1 MPNVPRHTP
10 TLYSP
15 ITLDEIAIFQ
25 ERGLYSMNKNFLYS
39 LLLIGLAIVGM
50 LIGSSCN
57 SQKEEFVPP
66 PIEGNV
72 SIIIVYDNY
81 QVNPNLTTRWG
92 FGSVISTPTK
102 NILFDT
108 GGNSSI
114 LLSNMEKMK
123 IDPKDINILVISH
136 IHGDHVGGLEKL
148 LEKNKNVTIYL
159 PGSFPNRFKDGLKSA
174 GIKITEVQGFTKIC
188 EDVYSTGELGT
199 WIKEQSLIIH
209 TDKGIILITG
219 CSHPGIVK
227 IITKATELIRD
238 DVLFV
243 MGGFHLAGIGKSEL
257 AEILHSFR
265 KLKVKHVAPC
275 HCSGDLARQMFKK
288 EFHNNYINV
297 GVGRVIQFK

>member
-1 MPNVPRHTP
+1 MKKKKLSILLVLMLVMTIFTILEINIFHENGWAKGGQVMNNGSEKFFAAAVKN
-10 TLYSP
+10 LN
-15 ITLDEIAIFQ
+15 ITVIYDNNP
-25 ERGLYSMNKNFLYS
+25 Y
-39 LLLIGLAIVGM
+39 
-50 LIGSSCN
+50 
-57 SQKEEFVPP
+57 
-66 PIEGNV
+66 IEGL
-72 SIIIVYDNY
+72 S
-81 QVNPNLTTRWG
+81 TAWG
-92 FGSVISTPTK
+92 FSCLIRGTEKT
-102 NILFDT
+102 ILFDT
-108 GGNSSI
+108 GGNGTI
-114 LLSNMEKMK
+114 LLANMERLGIDPGK
-123 IDPKDINILVISH
+123 IDIVVLSH

-257 AEILHSFR
+257 GEILHSFR